1 MWVISSARIAYHVG
15 HQRPADD
22 CSLLQLYYYVDMIS
36 RQTCSHLYLLNRIT
50 CMSVDGGAFVC
61 VCVSSYVYEREKKEW
76 ESKWEKEAKRK
87 KLVDFYAQSIS
98 QPVNR
103 CHYKEAT
110 WPRDDKTHNQP
121 SCLTV
126 CTTRPLREGK
136 GRGERERS
144 ITQLLIT
151 HYSLFRPISLA
162 QTVIIDFLLLKI
174 ASTAAFPSF
183 PTLPSLQL

>member
-1 MWVISSARIAYHVG
+1 MWAISVQLTTAACCIYTVMSIWLVGRRVHTYTYRIE
-15 HQRPADD
+15 
-22 CSLLQLYYYVDMIS
+22 S
-36 RQTCSHLYLLNRIT
+36 RAWVWMEEHS
-50 CMSVDGGAFVC
+50 
-61 VCVSSYVYEREKKEW
+61 CVSSYVYEREKKEW

-103 CHYKEAT
+103 CHYKETT